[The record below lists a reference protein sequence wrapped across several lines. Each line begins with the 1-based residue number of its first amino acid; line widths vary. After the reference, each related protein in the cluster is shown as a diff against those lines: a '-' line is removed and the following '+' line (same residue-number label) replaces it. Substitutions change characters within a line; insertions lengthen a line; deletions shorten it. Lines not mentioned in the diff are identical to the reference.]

1 MILMLES
8 DFFVDL
14 KNYVFNLFK
23 TSLPDGAVYHNFNH
37 TVQVVEASLEIATAE
52 KIKEGD
58 IEKLL
63 VAAWF
68 HDTGFVHGFEN
79 HEVKSVEIATD
90 YLKNIGKPEDYIKSV
105 NDIISATIMPQ
116 QPKDRLQEIIC
127 DADLWHLGSDKFSKK
142 TNLLRSE
149 YEILCNNTMTDEA
162 WLEKNSNFLSTHHYF
177 TDYAYATLNEQK
189 TLNILKVQKDLKK
202 LKEKLA
208 ADALK
213 NKLKSEDVKRK
224 KRKEER
230 PDRGIE
236 TMFRVTLRN
245 HIKLSDIADTK
256 ANILL
261 SVSAIMLSVA
271 ISALL
276 PKLDKADNEYLIFPT
291 LLFIISAVVTMIISI
306 LSTRP
311 KVTSGIFTQED
322 VKSKKVN
329 LLFFGN
335 FHKMPLLEFQ
345 NGVSEMMNDRDYLYK
360 SLMKD
365 LYFLGIVLNK
375 KYKLLRVA
383 YNFFMIGIIIS
394 VIAFI
399 ISFRIMRVSTGAV

>member
-1 MILMLES
+1 MLES
-8 DFFVDL
+8 AFFVEV
-14 KNYVFNLFK
+14 KNHVFNLFK
-23 TSLPDGAVYHNFNH
+23 ESLPDEAVYHNYNH
-37 TVQVVEASLEIATAE
+37 TLQVVNASLEIAKAE
-52 KIKEGD
+52 NVDDSDLEA
-58 IEKLL
+58 LL
-63 VAAWF
+63 AAAWF
-68 HDTGFVHGFEN
+68 HDTGYVHSFKN
-79 HEVKSVEIATD
+79 HEQKSIELAKE
-90 YLKNIGKPEDYIKSV
+90 YLNEKKKPESFINSV
-105 NDIISATIMPQ
+105 SAIINATVMPQ
-116 QPKDRLQEIIC
+116 EPKDKLQQIIC
-127 DADLWHLGSDKFSKK
+127 DADLYHLGSDSFGKK
-142 TNLLRSE
+142 TNLLRAE
-149 YEILCNNTMTDEA
+149 YEQLCEMAYTDVE
-162 WLEKNSNFLSTHHYF
+162 WLEKNSKFLASHHYF
-177 TDYAYATLNEQK
+177 TNYAYETLNEQK
-189 TLNILKVQKDLKK
+189 SLNALKIKKDLKK
-202 LKEKLA
+202 LKDKVD

-213 NKLKSEDVKRK
+213 IKLKSEDLKRK
-224 KRKEER
+224 KRKDER

-271 ISALL
+271 ISTLF
-276 PKLDKADNEYLIFPT
+276 PKLDKPDNAYLIYPT
-291 LLFIISAVVTMIISI
+291 LMFILTAVTTMIISI

-311 KVTSGIFTQED
+311 KVTSGTFTQSD
-322 VKSKKVN
+322 IKQKKVN

-335 FHKMPLLEFQ
+335 FHKMPLLDFQ

-375 KYKLLRVA
+375 KYKLLRIA